1 MEQRPDYLVIG
12 HVAKDRLPDGGSR
25 PGGTVT
31 YSALAVQRLGL
42 QAAVVT
48 ACAPEDEDLLA
59 PLRDAGVWVA
69 AVPSE
74 RTTSFL
80 NVYDDEGHRTQFLLA
95 QADPIEWGDVPV
107 GWRGAPIVH
116 LGPIAQEL
124 PAGMP
129 GRFPYC
135 LLGITPQGWMRSW
148 DGEGRVAH
156 SAWPV
161 HPALN
166 GLPDNACLVLS
177 IEDLD
182 YHPEL
187 VQHYVNLAPVVVITS
202 GYEPALLYRR
212 GDHVV
217 VPAFPAESVDPTGAG
232 DVFAAALLV
241 YLHRTGDLERA
252 AGYAH
257 ATAAFCIEGEG
268 VEGLPTAEQVER
280 RAAEGA

>member
-31 YSALAVQRLGL
+31 YSSLAAQRLGL

-59 PLRDAGVWVA
+59 PLRDAGVWIA
-69 AVPSE
+69 AAPST
-74 RTTSFL
+74 RTTSFR
-80 NVYDDEGHRTQFLLA
+80 NVYDAEGHRTQYLLG
-95 QADPIEWGDVPV
+95 QADPIDWGDVPTE
-107 GWRGAPIVH
+107 WRGAPIVH
-116 LGPIAQEL
+116 LGPVAQEL
-124 PAGMP
+124 PADMP

-161 HPALN
+161 HPALD
-166 GLPDNACLVLS
+166 GLPENACLVLS

-187 VQHYVNLAPVVVITS
+187 VKYYVNLAPLVVITS
-202 GYEPALLYRR
+202 GYDPAVLYHR
-212 GDHVV
+212 GEHIT
-217 VPAFPAESVDPTGAG
+217 VPAFRANSVDPTGAG
-232 DVFAAALLV
+232 DVFAAALLA
-241 YLHRTGDLERA
+241 YLHRTGDLTRA
-252 AGYAH
+252 ARYAH
-257 ATAAFCIEGEG
+257 AAAAFNIEAEG
-268 VEGLPTAEQVER
+268 IGGLPTAAMVER
-280 RAAEGA
+280 RVAEGG

>member
-31 YSALAVQRLGL
+31 YSSLAAQRLGL

-59 PLRDAGVWVA
+59 PLLDAGVWVA
-69 AVPSE
+69 AVPSTH
-74 RTTSFL
+74 TTSFR
-80 NVYDDEGHRTQFLLA
+80 NVYDDHGHRTQYILG
-95 QADPIEWGDVPV
+95 QAGPIEWGDVPTE
-107 GWRGAPIVH
+107 WRGAPIVH
-116 LGPIAQEL
+116 LGPVAQEL
-124 PAGMP
+124 GADLP

-148 DGEGRVAH
+148 DGEGRVIH

-166 GLPDNACLVLS
+166 GLPDNACIVLS
-177 IEDLD
+177 LEDLD

-187 VQHYVNLAPVVVITS
+187 VKHYVKLAPVVVVTN
-202 GYEPALLYRR
+202 GYDPAELYRR
-212 GDHVV
+212 GDQVTV
-217 VPAFPAESVDPTGAG
+217 SAFRAESIDPTGAG
-232 DVFAAALLV
+232 DVFATALLA

-252 AGYAH
+252 ARYAH
-257 ATAAFCIEGEG
+257 AAAAYCIEGEG
-268 VEGLPTAEQVER
+268 TSSLPTAAMVER
-280 RAAEGA
+280 RVAEGV

>member
-31 YSALAVQRLGL
+31 YASLAAQRLGL

-48 ACAPEDEDLLA
+48 ACAPADEDLLT

-69 AVPSE
+69 AVPST
-74 RTTSFL
+74 RTTSFR
-80 NVYDDEGHRTQFLLA
+80 NVYDAEGHRTQYILG
-95 QADPIEWGDVPV
+95 QADPIEWGDVPPE
-107 GWRGAPIVH
+107 WRGTPIVH
-116 LGPIAQEL
+116 LGPVAQEL
-124 PAGMP
+124 PADLP

-148 DGEGRVAH
+148 DGDGRVAH

-177 IEDLD
+177 IEDLG
-182 YHPEL
+182 HHSEL
-187 VQHYVNLAPVVVITS
+187 VEHYVKLAPVVVITQ
-202 GYEPALLYRR
+202 GYDPATLYCR
-212 GDHVV
+212 GDHVT
-217 VPAFPAESVDPTGAG
+217 VPAFHADSVDPTGAG
-232 DVFAAALLV
+232 DVFATALLT
-241 YLHRTGDLERA
+241 YLHRTGDLKSA
-252 AGYAH
+252 ARYAH
-257 ATAAFCIEGEG
+257 AAAAFCIESEG
-268 VEGLPTAEQVER
+268 VDGLPTAAMVER
-280 RAAEGA
+280 RVVEDN

>member
-1 MEQRPDYLVIG
+1 MEQSPDYLVIG

-31 YSALAVQRLGL
+31 YSSLAVQRLGL

-48 ACAPEDEDLLA
+48 ACALEDEDLFE
-59 PLRDAGVWVA
+59 PLREAGVWVA
-69 AVPSE
+69 AVPS
-74 RTTSFL
+74 THSTSFR
-80 NVYDDEGHRTQFLLA
+80 NVYDAEGHRTQYLHG
-95 QADPIEWGDVPV
+95 QADPIQWSDVPAE
-107 GWRGAPIVH
+107 WRGAPIVH

-124 PAGMP
+124 PADMP

-148 DGEGRVAH
+148 NDEGRVAH

-166 GLPDNACLVLS
+166 GLPDSSCLVLS

-182 YHPEL
+182 FHPEL
-187 VQHYVNLAPVVVITS
+187 VEHYVKLAPIVVITG
-202 GYEPALLYRR
+202 GYDPALLYRR
-212 GDHVV
+212 GDHVT
-217 VPAFPAESVDPTGAG
+217 VPAFPANSIDPTGAG

-241 YLHRTGDLERA
+241 YLHRSGDLERA
-252 AGYAH
+252 ARYAH
-257 ATAAFCIEGEG
+257 AAAAFCIEGEG
-268 VEGLPTAEQVER
+268 VEGLPTAAMVER
-280 RAAEGA
+280 RVAEGA